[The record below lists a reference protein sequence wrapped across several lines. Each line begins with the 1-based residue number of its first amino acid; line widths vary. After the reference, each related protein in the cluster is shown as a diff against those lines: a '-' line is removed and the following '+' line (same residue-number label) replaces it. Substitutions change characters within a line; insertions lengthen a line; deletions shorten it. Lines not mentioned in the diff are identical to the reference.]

1 MTSSLPRV
9 LARAGVLLGLIPAAA
24 FAQQTIIAGRV
35 LNDANAPLQAA
46 SVGITALSLGATTNE
61 QGQYRFVV
69 NGRQGQTV
77 TLLARRLGYE
87 PRSIAVRLTGD
98 SVTQDFQMEPAPI
111 QLTGVVTTALGQQK
125 EKSQLGTAQQQLSTR
140 ELNQTFSPN
149 IVNQL
154 EGKVSGVNIVGNG
167 TQGGSTSITIRGYTS
182 ITGNN
187 QPLFV
192 IDGIPVSN
200 EDRGSRS
207 EGGGMLGSHDFG
219 NAIQDINPDDIA
231 SLTVLKGPNAAALY
245 GSRAA
250 NGAILITTKRGSATT
265 SNMDVNTSVT
275 WDRAS
280 MLPDFQ
286 NSYGQGSG
294 GEFKWVNGQGTLDGN
309 DQSYGPRFNPD
320 TLIDQFTGPQQPWIA
335 HPDNV
340 SSFFNT
346 GRTENATIGISGG
359 TEHANARL
367 SVNGENV
374 AGIVPN
380 NFLRRLGG
388 MASGSLQASDRL
400 TLNGSVNYVRNDG
413 LNRPGQGY
421 IGGMMEGLYVW
432 FGRQVDMNALKQNW
446 RAAADTMNNGPAG
459 REFNWN
465 YSYHN
470 NPYFMQYA
478 NPESDQ
484 RDRVI
489 ASGSATYKFADW
501 LNATLRSGTDTY
513 RYDINTD
520 YAGGNIEL
528 NNGSN
533 TVNPAYNGAF
543 TSLNDA
549 ATENNTDFLVNANR
563 DVTSKLN
570 LNATVG
576 GNRRYNTFNEN
587 SVVVNGITEPGIY
600 NVSNAGLPPVNSQSK
615 SNEAVNSVY
624 GDASFTWNGW
634 WTVEGTARND
644 WSSTL
649 PAQNNSYF
657 YPSVNTSFVL
667 SDAIPSIKNSVIS
680 YLKLRGGI
688 ARVGNDASP
697 YQLQTTYNGNP
708 SKFLGQ
714 SQFSL
719 SNTLLDPDLK
729 PEQTT
734 STEGGFELG
743 LFNNRVSIDASVYD
757 KRTKDEIT
765 NVSLPPSTGYTAKL
779 INAGEIDN
787 KGFEALINFEPVR
800 TGRWDW
806 NSTINFSHNR
816 GTVVSLNPGLQQ
828 IPLGDFQGVA
838 DVIARVG
845 EPFGEIQGYDVKRN
859 ADGVPLLDDAGE
871 WQRGD
876 TLVDFGS
883 IQPDF
888 IAGWTNT
895 VTYKGFTLGA
905 TLDIRHGGKIF
916 SGTNYYGQA
925 TGTLA
930 STMIGREVDWDKPGL
945 VINGLIESTCD
956 ANGANCQQNTNN
968 ITTEEY
974 FQTIVYNN
982 VIAPYVYT
990 DNYVKLRELRIGYE
1004 LSPKL
1009 ASRLSAN
1016 GVNIAFVAR
1025 NLFTSTSVPNIDPEI
1040 AYNTG
1045 NNQGLEYAGLPT
1057 PRSFGFAVRITP

>member
-9 LARAGVLLGLIPAAA
+9 LARAGALLGLVPAAA

-35 LNDANAPLQAA
+35 LNEASAPLQAA
-46 SVGITALSLGATTNE
+46 SVGITALGLGATTNE

-87 PRSIAVRLTGD
+87 PKSITVRLTGD

-111 QLTGVVTTALGQQK
+111 QLTGVVTTALGIEK
-125 EKSQLGTAQQQLSTR
+125 EKSQLGTAQQELSSQ

-154 EGKVSGVNIVGNG
+154 EGKVSGVNIIGNG

-182 ITGNN
+182 ISGNN
-187 QPLFV
+187 QPLFIV
-192 IDGIPVSN
+192 DGIPVSN
-200 EDRGSRS
+200 SDRGSS
-207 EGGGMLGSHDFG
+207 SGGGGMLGSHDFG

-231 SLTVLKGPNAAALY
+231 SISVLKGPNAAALY

-250 NGAILITTKRGSATT
+250 NGAIIIVTKHGSQTN
-265 SNMDVNTSVT
+265 SNMDVNSSVT
-275 WDRAS
+275 WDRPS
-280 MLPDFQ
+280 ILPDFQ
-286 NSYGQGSG
+286 NEYGQGAAG
-294 GEFKWVNGQGTLDGN
+294 QFTWVNGLGALDGN
-309 DQSYGPRFNPD
+309 DQSYGPRLNGQP
-320 TLIDQFTGPQQPWIA
+320 IDQFTGPQQPWVA

-340 SSFFNT
+340 ASFFNT
-346 GRTENATIGISGG
+346 GRTANVTVGISGG
-359 TEHANARL
+359 TDRANARL
-367 SVNGENV
+367 SINGENV
-374 AGIVPN
+374 DGIIPN

-400 TLNGSVNYVRNDG
+400 TLNGSVDYVRNDG

-421 IGGMMEGLYVW
+421 VGGIMEGLYVW

-489 ASGSATYKFADW
+489 ANGSATYKFTDW

-513 RYDINTD
+513 RYGINTD
-520 YAGGNIEL
+520 YAAGNIEL
-528 NNGSN
+528 NNGST

-543 TSLNDA
+543 TTLNDA
-549 ATENNTDFLVNANR
+549 STENNTDLLVTANR

-587 SVVVNGITEPGIY
+587 IVAVNGITVPGIY
-600 NVSNAGLPPVNSQSK
+600 NVSNAGIPPVNTQYVQ
-615 SNEAVNSVY
+615 NQAVNSVF

-649 PAQNNSYF
+649 PPKNNSYF
-657 YPSVNTSFVL
+657 YPSINTSIVL

-680 YLKLRGGI
+680 YLKLRGGT
-688 ARVGNDASP
+688 ARVGNDAPP
-697 YQLQTTYNGNP
+697 YSLYTTFSGNA
-708 SKFLGQ
+708 
-714 SQFSL
+714 SQFDGLPLYSL
-719 SNTLLDPDLK
+719 GNTLQNQFLK

-734 STEGGFELG
+734 SNEVGVELG
-743 LFNNRVSIDASVYD
+743 LFNNRVSLDASVYD
-757 KRTKDEIT
+757 KSTKDEIT
-765 NVSLPPSTGYTAKL
+765 TVSIPSSSGFSSQL
-779 INAGEIDN
+779 LNAGEIDN
-787 KGFEALINFEPVR
+787 KGFEALLNFEPIR
-800 TGRWDW
+800 TNRWDW

-816 GTVVSLNPGLQQ
+816 GTVVSLAPGLQR
-828 IPLGDFQGVA
+828 IRLGNFRYTEVDAVPGQPYGT
-838 DVIARVG
+838 IRG
-845 EPFGEIQGYDVKRN
+845 FGIKRD
-859 ADGVPLLDDAGE
+859 ASGVPLLDDIGE
-871 WQRGD
+871 WESTD
-876 TLVDFGS
+876 TLITLGN
-883 IQPDF
+883 IQPDW
-888 IAGWTNT
+888 IAGWVNT
-895 VTYKGFTLGA
+895 VHYKGFTLGA
-905 TLDIRHGGKIF
+905 TLDIRHGGKLF
-916 SGTNYYGQA
+916 SGTNFFGTA

-930 STMIGREVDWDKPGL
+930 STLYGREKDWNDPGI
-945 VINGLIESTCD
+945 VINGYIESTCD
-956 ANGANCQQNTNN
+956 ANGANCQKNTNT
-968 ITTEEY
+968 ITTEQY
-974 FQTIVYNN
+974 FQSIAYNE
-982 VIAPYVYT
+982 IGEPYVY
-990 DNYVKLRELRIGYE
+990 DDSFVKLREIRLGYD
-1004 LSPKL
+1004 LPSRL

-1016 GVNIAFVAR
+1016 AINIAFVGR
-1025 NLFTSTSVPNIDPEI
+1025 NVFTHSNVPNVDPEVT
-1040 AYNTG
+1040 YSTG
-1045 NNQGLEYAGLPT
+1045 NSNGLEYAELPV
-1057 PRSFGFAVRITP
+1057 PRSFGFSVRITP